1 MAATARK
8 MAAAIGWF
16 ADPIFLGQESSL
28 LREMLGDR
36 LPTFTEDEW
45 ALLKDSSDFYGCN
58 TCKLSKSPTYTM
70 LM

>member
-1 MAATARK
+1 